1 MNVRLI
7 DVQEL
12 GPFSY
17 RWPDGI
23 EQFTSG
29 WQGHAESA
37 EGRVRF
43 RYGIGERIVYGRPRR
58 HSVVW
63 LAGAPVAEG
72 VASDDHA
79 ISRCLVSRIKG
90 SDRKVV
96 RDADRLPTGIE
107 GFTIVE
113 HRDEIAAPYSP
124 RCLAVKLPEDD
135 VAGWVSFALTRI
147 RAGGE
152 TPKTAEGRVRSE
164 VPPVAEARA
173 RRTSLRE
180 AFEPIDDQVQRA
192 VARELIA
199 FEERT
204 NGPLRRGIVRLTT
217 DDAADRFVREDDF
230 AFLLAVIFDQGVP
243 YGRAWRAPLL
253 LRERLGSLD
262 PVRIAAEPDTVAA
275 AIAARPALHRYVN
288 KMPQW
293 VVLAAQKV
301 LEDYGGDAGTIWRG
315 RSAAEVRDRLDDF
328 VGISQKKAAMTMM
341 LLWRCRN
348 EDISGMEDCDV
359 AIDVHLRRVFLRT
372 GLATHDDSRTMI
384 EAARRLYPALP
395 GALDPPAWVIGQ
407 QWCRP
412 RAPLCD
418 ACALGSVCPRLVSR
432 AADVV
437 GS

>member
-17 RWPDGI
+17 GWPDGI

-79 ISRCLVSRIKG
+79 ISRCLVSRVKG

-113 HRDEIAAPYSP
+113 HRDEIDAPYSP

-152 TPKTAEGRVRSE
+152 TPKKAEGRVRSK

-180 AFEPIDDQVQRA
+180 AFEPIDDQVQLA
-192 VARELIA
+192 VARELVA

-204 NGPLRRGIVRLTT
+204 NGPLQRGIVRLTL
-217 DDAADRFVREDDF
+217 DDEADRFVHQDDF
-230 AFLLAVIFDQGVP
+230 GFLLAVIFDQGVP
-243 YGRAWRAPLL
+243 YGRAWRAPLR
-253 LRERLGSLD
+253 LRERLGHLD
-262 PVRIAAEPDTVAA
+262 PVRIAAEPDAVAA

-301 LEDYGGDAGTIWRG
+301 LEGYEGDAGAIWRG

-328 VGISQKKAAMTMM
+328 VGISQKKAAMTVM
-341 LLWRCRN
+341 LLWRCRG

-412 RAPLCD
+412 RDPLCH
-418 ACALGSVCPRLVSR
+418 ACALGSVCARLVSR
-432 AADVV
+432 AAGVV